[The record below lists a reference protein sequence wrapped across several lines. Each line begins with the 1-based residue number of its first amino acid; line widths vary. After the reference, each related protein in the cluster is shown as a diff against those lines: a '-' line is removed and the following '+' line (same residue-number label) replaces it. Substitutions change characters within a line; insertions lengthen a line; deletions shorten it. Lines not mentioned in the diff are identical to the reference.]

1 MDINYNLDN
10 VKDKDAFLNQ
20 ISKYEEELSIATGN
34 EVILVAYTKPKHGIA
49 Y

>member
-1 MDINYNLDN
+1 MDMNYHLANM
-10 VKDKDAFLNQ
+10 KDKDALLNQ

-34 EVILVAYTKPKHGIA
+34 EVILIAYTKDKHGIA